1 MLDIQHHI
9 IARLKQQPKQGMPP
23 KKPTKAELGGFK
35 SGIDAA
41 ADSIE
46 MLANSNAMLL
56 NGTGILI
63 TEMQKLGEYYRST
76 AQSAL
81 FLEDRNKD
89 LAESFG
95 MSINQ
100 ATRLGGVLDKNAKNF
115 KIGGDALR
123 RYTQNLKGLIGNFA
137 TVNDLMETANG
148 ADLMRTQKILQTN
161 LKLTGAQA
169 NKYEQYAAGVGKSS
183 AETLIAQKAIAD
195 KIELATGQTGIFSEI
210 VGEVANLSEDLQI
223 QYGKIPGQLELGI
236 LKAKA
241 LGFEMQDLNDAGQNL
256 LNIESSIGQELE
268 YQLLSGRRLTDQSG
282 KSLTNAYREATLQ
295 GDASKQA
302 ETLNTILEQEGDT
315 LKNNLF
321 ARKQMSELLGTDE
334 ASLSRALQKKSIL
347 EKIGGEALFNLSG
360 QELLSAAKG
369 LGASAE
375 DLEAIADSEDKR
387 TTDEKMVDMLDLMT
401 TEGIVAMIKNPADVQ
416 AGNASATLQGM
427 ESTSTALT
435 SAVAPLTA
443 ELAGA
448 GWAAKQFTGALY
460 DGAAAIGRIISGG
473 VGVNVK
479 QYGVAD
485 ASVSNGGTKLASG
498 GVIPPGYPNDSFPAM
513 LTSGETVTPVGGTSP
528 DVAQLAAAIVSAIN
542 NQTKALTSAGFGDY
556 YG

>member
-1 MLDIQHHI
+1 
-9 IARLKQQPKQGMPP
+9 
-23 KKPTKAELGGFK
+23 
-35 SGIDAA
+35 
-41 ADSIE
+41 
-46 MLANSNAMLL
+46 
-56 NGTGILI
+56 
-63 TEMQKLGEYYRST
+63 
-76 AQSAL
+76 
-81 FLEDRNKD
+81 
-89 LAESFG
+89 
-95 MSINQ
+95 
-100 ATRLGGVLDKNAKNF
+100 
-115 KIGGDALR
+115 
-123 RYTQNLKGLIGNFA
+123 
-137 TVNDLMETANG
+137 
-148 ADLMRTQKILQTN
+148 
-161 LKLTGAQA
+161 
-169 NKYEQYAAGVGKSS
+169 
-183 AETLIAQKAIAD
+183 
-195 KIELATGQTGIFSEI
+195 
-210 VGEVANLSEDLQI
+210 
-223 QYGKIPGQLELGI
+223 
-236 LKAKA
+236 
-241 LGFEMQDLNDAGQNL
+241 
-256 LNIESSIGQELE
+256 
-268 YQLLSGRRLTDQSG
+268 
-282 KSLTNAYREATLQ
+282 
-295 GDASKQA
+295 
-302 ETLNTILEQEGDT
+302 
-315 LKNNLF
+315 
-321 ARKQMSELLGTDE
+321 MSELLGTDE

-460 DGAAAIGRIISGG
+460 DGAAAIGRIITGD

-479 QYGVAD
+479 RYGVAD
-485 ASVSNGGTKLASG
+485 ASVSNGGKPMASG